1 MRAPARARQDSSS
14 AEIKDLLEGLPTQPL
29 VPAPSPLVVIIS
41 GPSGVG
47 KDSVIK
53 RLQELRGD
61 RLHFVTTATSRPPRP
76 GEVDGVDYFFVGRD
90 EFERMI
96 ADDELLEHANV
107 YGDYKGIPK
116 SQITEQIARGGDV
129 VLRLDVQGAA
139 TIRKLLP
146 ESVSIFITA
155 ESEAKLASRLVGR
168 KTEPPHKL
176 VERVGTAR
184 DELTKM
190 DEFDYVVVNAQ
201 GELERTVHELGAIID
216 AEKLRT
222 RERHY
227 IL

>member
-116 SQITEQIARGGDV
+116 SQITEQIARGGSM
-129 VLRLDVQGAA
+129 A
-139 TIRKLLP
+139 
-146 ESVSIFITA
+146 
-155 ESEAKLASRLVGR
+155 
-168 KTEPPHKL
+168 
-176 VERVGTAR
+176 
-184 DELTKM
+184 
-190 DEFDYVVVNAQ
+190 
-201 GELERTVHELGAIID
+201 
-216 AEKLRT
+216 
-222 RERHY
+222 
-227 IL
+227 